1 MSTTRC
7 PLCSAVHPLTSL
19 DRVDDHGNPV
29 SAREAQQVAHERA
42 VIAKRSA
49 GEFRLFASQPAARP
63 ALRLVRTPA
72 EVAPA
77 APAACPEGY
86 FVADWDAARKA
97 RRAEMAKAAKTR
109 RVAAKRAIGA

>member
-1 MSTTRC
+1 MSTARC

-19 DRVDDHGNPV
+19 DRVDDHGRPV
-29 SAREAQQVAHERA
+29 SAREAQEVAHERA

-72 EVAPA
+72 ETAP

-86 FVADWDAARKA
+86 FVADWDAAKKAQKAARAKA
-97 RRAEMAKAAKTR
+97 RRDAKKTA
-109 RVAAKRAIGA
+109 VA

>member
-72 EVAPA
+72 ETAPVA
-77 APAACPEGY
+77 APAECPPGY
-86 FVADWDAARKA
+86 FVADWDAAKKAQKAARAKA
-97 RRAEMAKAAKTR
+97 RRDAKKTA
-109 RVAAKRAIGA
+109 VA